1 MDNSLVKYLGRMVP
15 RPSFRAYVYAQDG
28 SSKLVES
35 YDAYQDAMA
44 SGVWFETIEDASAI
58 AVVAEEA
65 PKRTRKSGRKETA
78 IDILE
83 SEEDDECAE
92 QQAGAD
98 IRALLDD
105 SFLPKESA

>member
-1 MDNSLVKYLGRMVP
+1 MNGVLVKYLNRMVP
-15 RPSFRAYVYAQDG
+15 RLSFRAFVYAQDG
-28 SSKLVES
+28 ASKLVES
-35 YDAYQDAMA
+35 YDAYQEAMA
-44 SGVWFETIEDASAI
+44 SGIWFETIEDANAI

-65 PKRTRKSGRKETA
+65 PKRKRKSSKKETA

-83 SEEDDECAE
+83 SEEDGECAE

-105 SFLPKESA
+105 SFLPRENT